1 MRGIKIFF
9 IILLVIILAVA
20 LYFTFGFVEF
30 NRDIGSSIGTILG
43 SLLIVALLLE
53 RALDV
58 FLTTWRAEGS
68 EKLDS
73 EINDI
78 KEKIARLKQAG
89 KADTDPD
96 IKTEQGYLRQKNQ
109 EKLAYRSKTRIIAM
123 WSGLILGVIISAIGF
138 RVLATLV
145 DPASFGGIK
154 DNQKYFFNL
163 FDILL
168 TGGLIAGGSD
178 GIHKIMDLYRVFM
191 EGSSTRVKGKST
203 PQQGAQ

>member
-9 IILLVIILAVA
+9 IILLALIIIAA
-20 LYFTFGFVEF
+20 FYFTVGFVEF
-30 NRDIGSSIGTILG
+30 RTDIGSSIGTILG
-43 SLLIVALLLE
+43 SLLIIALLLE

-73 EINDI
+73 EIKEI
-78 KEKIARLKQAG
+78 KQKIDQLKKAG
-89 KADTDPD
+89 KPETDSD
-96 IKTEQGYLRQKNQ
+96 VKTETGSLSKKNQ

-123 WSGLILGVIISAIGF
+123 WSSLILGVVVSAIGF

-145 DPASFGGIK
+145 DPGSYAGMGYK
-154 DNQKYFFNL
+154 QKNFFE
-163 FDILL
+163 FVDILM
-168 TGGLIAGGSD
+168 TGGLLAGGSD

-191 EGSSTRVKGKST
+191 EGSSARVKSKSET
-203 PQQGAQ
+203 TQ

>member
-1 MRGIKIFF
+1 MRGIKIFY
-9 IILLVIILAVA
+9 IILLVIILAIAVS
-20 LYFTFGFVEF
+20 LSFKFVEF
-30 NRDIGSSIGTILG
+30 RKDIGSSIGTILG

-89 KADTDPD
+89 KTDSDPD
-96 IKTEQGYLRQKNQ
+96 VKTEQGYLRQKNQ
-109 EKLAYRSKTRIIAM
+109 EKLAYRSKTRVIAM

-145 DPASFGGIK
+145 APDVAEKLK
-154 DNQKYFFNL
+154 DYTEAQSYFFNL

-178 GIHKIMDLYRVFM
+178 GIHKVMDLYRVFM
-191 EGSSTRVKGKST
+191 EGSSTRVKNKSN
-203 PQQGAQ
+203 PQ